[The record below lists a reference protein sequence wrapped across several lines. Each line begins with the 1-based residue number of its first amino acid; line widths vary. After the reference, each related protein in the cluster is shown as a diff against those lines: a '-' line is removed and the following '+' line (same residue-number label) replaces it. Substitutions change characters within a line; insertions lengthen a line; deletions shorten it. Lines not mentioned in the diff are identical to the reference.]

1 MKQTRRGSSPPRSTM
16 DATTEDDQLDLRAK
30 ADIAELHELRLLMA
44 KADLIAAIAESATTD
59 MIHSQ
64 YDSDRTTAKIAARA
78 AIALRCAEHST
89 QIRLLDHLYYT
100 GDAAKFDAAHQLAHD
115 LSLKLAAAYTM
126 LGHLPAYPSA
136 GGSGHR

>member
-1 MKQTRRGSSPPRSTM
+1 MAERGM
-16 DATTEDDQLDLRAK
+16 DAT
-30 ADIAELHELRLLMA
+30 ADEIHSQHELRLLMA
-44 KADLIAAIAESATTD
+44 KADLIAAIAETRTTD
-59 MIHSQ
+59 MIHPR

-78 AIALRCAEHST
+78 MIKLRCAERGT
-89 QIRLLDHLYYT
+89 QIGVLGHLYFP
-100 GDAAKFDAAHQLAHD
+100 GDAAKYDAAYQLAHD